1 MKLLIITRKVDSNDA
16 RAGFIYNWIKKFSQR
31 ADKLVVICQ
40 ERGDISGLENI
51 KIYSLGK
58 EHLREHSNFIRRII
72 YIFRFY
78 KYIWKLR
85 KEYDAVFVHMHT
97 IYILLGALF
106 WKLWG
111 KEIGLWYAHIKTS
124 FSAKVASFFVKY
136 IFSPSKDSFSFARH
150 KLKET
155 GHGIDTEVFAPLD
168 LEANKKRDKWQIIS
182 VGRISLV
189 KEYEVLVEA
198 VNILVN
204 RHQLDNFN
212 IKIIGQPA
220 NPEDFSYLEK
230 LKKEISG
237 YHLGGYFDWVGDVP
251 NKDVF
256 KAYQQ
261 ADIFVNMQP
270 GGGFG
275 KAVLEAMACGLICIL
290 STSVFNEILKEYQSD
305 TIFTPRDAE
314 DMAEKMKKVFSW
326 SPEQINSYRKLVM
339 NYVRNHHNLDNLV
352 DKIVSVYE
360 G

>member
-1 MKLLIITRKVDSNDA
+1 MNLLIITRKIDNNDA
-16 RAGFIYNWIKKFSQR
+16 RAGFIYNWIKKFSQKV
-31 ADKLVVICQ
+31 DKLIVICQ

-58 EHLREHSNFIRRII
+58 EYLGKRPNFIRRII
-72 YIFRFY
+72 YGFRFY

-97 IYILLGALF
+97 IYIILGALF

-111 KEIGLWYAHIKTS
+111 KEIGLWYAHIRTS
-124 FSAKVASFFVKY
+124 FLAKLASFFIEY

-155 GHGIDTEVFAPLD
+155 GHGIDTEIFKPLNLD
-168 LEANKKRDKWQIIS
+168 KKKERDKRQIIS

-189 KEYEVLVEA
+189 KEYEVLIKAVE
-198 VNILVN
+198 ILVN
-204 RHQLDNFN
+204 QHQLDNFE
-212 IKIIGQPA
+212 IKIIGRPA
-220 NPEDFSYLEK
+220 NPEDFDYFEN
-230 LKKEISG
+230 LKKEIAKHRLES
-237 YHLGGYFDWVGDVP
+237 YFDWVGDVP

-256 KAYQQ
+256 KFYQQ

-270 GGGFG
+270 GGGFV

-290 STSVFNEILKEYQSD
+290 STPVFNEILKESKTD
-305 TIFTPRDAE
+305 TIFKPRNPN
-314 DMAEKMKKVFSW
+314 DMAEKMKRVLNW
-326 SPEQINSYRKLVM
+326 NPEQIDFYRKLIV
-339 NYVRNHHNLDNLV
+339 NYVRNNHNLDNLV

-360 G
+360 R